1 MRVNYVLF
9 NFFCCKKMEYKH
21 VYELMWDAVIGEVL
35 ECERKLWT
43 DLVGGKNLTLL
54 LLIPKCY

>member
-1 MRVNYVLF
+1 
-9 NFFCCKKMEYKH
+9 MEYKH

-43 DLVGGKNLTLL
+43 DLVGGKNFTLL
-54 LLIPKCY
+54 LLLITKCYY